1 MTVVTSK
8 PSPVEI
14 GQGRN
19 RETIY
24 TATRTTKL
32 ADGTYSVEMLQYS
45 NAKGQGGKVIAER
58 DSVNEWTFKDGVSKK
73 IRQNEGRLN
82 EASKNQMESMR
93 GDFVTKSQETEE
105 YNRAQGEPNK
115 ATETE
120 TGDSQVTTTSAPS
133 STRNFGNLQ
142 YPKTIADGQ
151 DVITFTA
158 LTYAVKKLEGFTF
171 GGRERVGP
179 GGGSGRSRGTVTLPI
194 QSGIKDQNAAGW
206 GEDTMTAM
214 DIAKAGIALKTI
226 TGGAEGFG
234 DSINELS
241 KQLKDSGKDFEKFA
255 ASTFAEKAANVKGLL
270 ARTQGVVVN
279 PNLELLFQKPSLRP
293 FSFTFKLSARS
304 KPEAEEI
311 VKIIRFFKQNMA
323 PQKGGGS
330 GGTSANLILKA
341 PNTFQIHYL
350 HLGKDEHPFIG
361 RAKECAMT
369 SFEVDYTPDGNYSTL
384 KDGFMTSYTI
394 TMSLKELEPVFYE
407 DYDDPDI
414 PVDAI
419 GY

>member
-24 TATRTTKL
+24 TATRTTKM

-58 DSVNEWTFKDGVSKK
+58 DSVNEWTFKMYSKK
-73 IRQNEGRLN
+73 IKQNEGRLN

-93 GDFVTKSQETEE
+93 GDFVTKSQEAEE

-120 TGDSQVTTTSAPS
+120 TGDSQVTVTSPPS
-133 STRNFGNLQ
+133 STRDFGDMQ
-142 YPKTIADGQ
+142 YPATIAEGQ

-179 GGGSGRSRGTVTLPI
+179 GGGSGRSKGTVTLPI

-206 GEDTMTAM
+206 GEDVMTPV
-214 DIAKAGIALKTI
+214 DIAKAGFALKTI
-226 TGGAEGFG
+226 KGGFAGMDE
-234 DSINELS
+234 SINKLS
-241 KQLKDSGKDFEKFA
+241 EQFKASGK
-255 ASTFAEKAANVKGLL
+255 
-270 ARTQGVVVN
+270 
-279 PNLELLFQKPSLRP
+279 
-293 FSFTFKLSARS
+293 
-304 KPEAEEI
+304 
-311 VKIIRFFKQNMA
+311 
-323 PQKGGGS
+323 
-330 GGTSANLILKA
+330 ILK
-341 PNTFQIHYL
+341 H
-350 HLGKDEHPFIG
+350 
-361 RAKECAMT
+361 
-369 SFEVDYTPDGNYSTL
+369 
-384 KDGFMTSYTI
+384 
-394 TMSLKELEPVFYE
+394 
-407 DYDDPDI
+407 
-414 PVDAI
+414 
-419 GY
+419 